1 MNELNKPHF
10 ELGEII
16 GRSKIFMPDHN
27 FEQLV
32 MTRLKEEA
40 ELKKSRQYIGFSVV
54 FFALFVA
61 LGYIVSTRLTV
72 YLPPVSGLSP
82 QRLKLIFQVMFVLSI
97 LFRAEYLIKYYRHNK
112 LDIS

>member
-16 GRSKIFMPDHN
+16 GRSKISMPDHN

-40 ELKKSRQYIGFSVV
+40 ELKKSRRYIGFSVV

-61 LGYIVSTRLTV
+61 LGYIVSTRFTA
-72 YLPPVSGLSP
+72 YLPPVAGLSP
-82 QRLKLIFQVMFVLSI
+82 QRLKLIFQVIFILSI
-97 LFRAEYLIKYYRHNK
+97 LFRAEFLVKYYRHNK

>member
-1 MNELNKPHF
+1 MNELDKPRF

-16 GRSKIFMPDHN
+16 SRSKISMPDHN
-27 FEQLV
+27 FEQLL

-40 ELKKSRQYIGFSVV
+40 ELQKSRQYIGFSVV

-82 QRLKLIFQVMFVLSI
+82 QRLKLIFQVMFILSI